1 VDHKLRKTI
10 TMRKR
15 KSTLKI
21 VGEEQC
27 KMQKITANALEKIA
41 DSIQFLGTAIMKFS
55 STLATA
61 QTTESTDIVEN
72 STSTG
77 K

>member
-1 VDHKLRKTI
+1 
-10 TMRKR
+10 
-15 KSTLKI
+15 
-21 VGEEQC
+21 
-27 KMQKITANALEKIA
+27 MQKITANALEKIA

-61 QTTESTDIVEN
+61 HTIESTDIVEN
-72 STSTG
+72 STSTA

>member
-1 VDHKLRKTI
+1 
-10 TMRKR
+10 MRKR

-27 KMQKITANALEKIA
+27 KMQKITANALEKIT

-61 QTTESTDIVEN
+61 HTIESTDIVEN
-72 STSTG
+72 STSTA

>member
-27 KMQKITANALEKIA
+27 KMQKITANALEKLA

-61 QTTESTDIVEN
+61 HTTESTDIVEN
-72 STSTG
+72 STSTA